1 MEIRSSLKKI
11 DSYIKIVSDLNSTIL
26 EEGTMAPEELQIM
39 KKYLLNCVDRIS
51 DIQTNLGISVADNN
65 FVSGNNDAEIQA
77 ILQEEQQ
84 NNVEEI
90 IENNSIANNV
100 ENNKIVSNHQL
111 QADLPS
117 IQFENELNFEK
128 YTKEIP
134 ALVEE
139 TVINQ
144 NSNSIVDNSF
154 TKNIFLVTDE
164 VEKVEDKIEFKT
176 ETIIQEAESKVN
188 LVADEVEKV
197 EDKIEFKT
205 ETIIQEAE
213 SKINLVADEVEKV
226 EDKIEFK
233 TETIIQEAESKVNL
247 VADEIEEV
255 EDKIEF
261 KSETIVAEV
270 ENKIDLV
277 ADEVEKVEDK
287 IEFKTETI
295 VAEVE
300 NKIDLVADDIE
311 EVEEKI
317 EFKTETIIPDVES
330 KVNLVTEEIEEVEE
344 KIEFNKQNLINEYE
358 SIINR
363 RSLSDAIALNDK
375 FIFVRELFGSQ
386 FTEYE
391 NNIKKID
398 EFSSHQEAI
407 DYCKNILSPKYNWEN
422 KQSIAGRF
430 FELLSKNFKQ

>member
-65 FVSGNNDAEIQA
+65 FVSENNDAEIQA

-154 TKNIFLVTDE
+154 TKNNFLVADE

-176 ETIIQEAESKVN
+176 ETIIQEAESKINLVADEIEKVEDKIEFKSETIIQEAESKVNLVADEVEKVEDKIEFKTETIIPEIESKVNLVADEIEKVEDKIEFKSETIIQEAESKVN

-213 SKINLVADEVEKV
+213 SKI
-226 EDKIEFK
+226 
-233 TETIIQEAESKVNL
+233 
-247 VADEIEEV
+247 
-255 EDKIEF
+255 
-261 KSETIVAEV
+261 
-270 ENKIDLV
+270 
-277 ADEVEKVEDK
+277 
-287 IEFKTETI
+287 
-295 VAEVE
+295 
-300 NKIDLVADDIE
+300 DLVADD
-311 EVEEKI
+311 
-317 EFKTETIIPDVES
+317 
-330 KVNLVTEEIEEVEE
+330 IEEVEE

>member
-117 IQFENELNFEK
+117 IQFENELNFKK

-154 TKNIFLVTDE
+154 TKNNF
-164 VEKVEDKIEFKT
+164 
-176 ETIIQEAESKVN
+176 

-205 ETIIQEAE
+205 ETIVAEVE
-213 SKINLVADEVEKV
+213 SKIN
-226 EDKIEFK
+226 
-233 TETIIQEAESKVNL
+233 
-247 VADEIEEV
+247 
-255 EDKIEF
+255 
-261 KSETIVAEV
+261 
-270 ENKIDLV
+270 LV

-317 EFKTETIIPDVES
+317 EFKTETIIQEAES